1 MCLHYKKDEFLGIKL
16 RKSTYVIRLQ
26 NYNKMAK
33 MLLFV
38 NIFLKKNKL
47 LDLQL
52 AKLYQYEDNVK
63 CI

>member
-1 MCLHYKKDEFLGIKL
+1 MCLPYKKGEFLGIKL
-16 RKSTYVIRLQ
+16 RKSTYVIWLQ

-47 LDLQL
+47 
-52 AKLYQYEDNVK
+52 
-63 CI
+63 